1 MKLFTKES
9 LIEEI
14 KKVCIAG
21 WHKST
26 KKTIDGR
33 NDGAVGNTLE
43 KLL

>member
-14 KKVCIAG
+14 KKVCMAG

-26 KKTIDGR
+26 KK
-33 NDGAVGNTLE
+33 NN
-43 KLL
+43 